1 MTVVLL
7 CGLTER
13 NTVCKTST
21 ETSGVVEHETE
32 ALEAHNSN
40 LQVSSLKY
48 GLSGYH
54 IFEMTD
60 R

>member
-1 MTVVLL
+1 M
-7 CGLTER
+7 
-13 NTVCKTST
+13 CKTST
-21 ETSGVVEHETE
+21 ETSGVVEHKTE

-60 R
+60 T